1 MVGQPAEA
9 LEDEHPEVAEHLRS
23 LTAPGA
29 PAPSGSAG
37 AAEASGAAPVV
48 LDQIANAQT
57 SNLIAEAQR
66 IMAGAERDGTD
77 PDEQLR
83 QIVEQ
88 AVRQGL
94 NLGGLV
100 GQQSRQEADGQ
111 PEEEDGR
118 KRTRGD

>member
-1 MVGQPAEA
+1 MAEY
-9 LEDEHPEVAEHLRS
+9 LRS
-23 LTAPGA
+23 LTASSASA
-29 PAPSGSAG
+29 PLGQAG
-37 AAEASGAAPVV
+37 AIDPSGAAPVV

-57 SNLIAEAQR
+57 SNLIADAQR
-66 IMAGAERDGTD
+66 IMAEAERDGTD
-77 PDEQLR
+77 PDERLR